1 MSLIKEVRNQVKAL
15 EKERQRKK
23 VEVEDY
29 EDEET
34 IAALDDE
41 EQARQREEKMK
52 RASQVCCSVYSN
64 LRAPFPTHSGR

>member
-1 MSLIKEVRNQVKAL
+1 MTRVAPQMTLIKEIRNQVKTL

-23 VEVEDY
+23 MEEEGY

-41 EQARQREEKMK
+41 EQARLREEKMK
-52 RASQVCCSVYSN
+52 RASQV
-64 LRAPFPTHSGR
+64 R